1 MSSTDAITV
10 FLPHVF
16 ANIKESRIRAIMYSL
31 GWGFVQSVD
40 IKPKKGTDGKV
51 NIVFVHFSSWS
62 DGDDASKV
70 RQMLDADEKVKVVY
84 DKQWFW
90 MISKHQPRQP
100 SVRQHV
106 PAFVDFG
113 ESTVMVD
120 ALAKSETDGVVD
132 DSEEVV
138 AAAE

>member
-31 GWGFVQSVD
+31 GWGFVKSVD
-40 IKPKKGTDGKV
+40 IKQKKGTDGKV

-70 RQMLDADEKVKVVY
+70 RQMLDADEKVSLVLGAKIMFRILKAKLF
-84 DKQWFW
+84 KQGDL
-90 MISKHQPRQP
+90 S
-100 SVRQHV
+100 
-106 PAFVDFG
+106 AFFPHGKPLVKPHI
-113 ESTVMVD
+113 
-120 ALAKSETDGVVD
+120 AKTQSD
-132 DSEEVV
+132 
-138 AAAE
+138 